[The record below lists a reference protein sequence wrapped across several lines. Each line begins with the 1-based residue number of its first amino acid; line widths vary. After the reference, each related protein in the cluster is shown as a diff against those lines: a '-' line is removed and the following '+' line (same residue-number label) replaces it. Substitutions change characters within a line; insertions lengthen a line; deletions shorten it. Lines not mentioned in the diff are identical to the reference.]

1 MSRPTFFALLLAAT
15 TASVGHVREL
25 IARDQWKAALAEA
38 RIVVAESPGPDAGAA
53 LGEALYRAGQID
65 DAGEVLAPIAAA
77 DDAPARALAQLGLVR
92 AAQGNDGEAIA
103 LMERA
108 VAKGPQD
115 PWVVYRASGAA
126 RTRARAIELL
136 ETYLQVASGD
146 DPDRLLGARGT
157 IRLDRALGERKVWIP
172 TASPERLEVP
182 LKPLVGGGGGYFVE
196 AAIANGKK
204 IRLLLDTGSTGL
216 FVVERAVKKGG
227 LTPLSE
233 ETVFAG
239 GGAGRAT
246 SSRGLLAKL
255 AIGGLE
261 FADALVT
268 TTKDEFDPQG
278 RIHGVLGLNVFVGYR
293 VTMDLVK
300 GRLLLAPCRDDPAG
314 APYWDVGGQML
325 VNASA
330 VTGPDGLFLFDT
342 GATRSMLARSFV
354 DRVQG
359 AQVERSA
366 TVRTYGGNV
375 GGASSVRG
383 VKLRF
388 LDLLGRGSAVYTSD
402 LTQRSRLG
410 GVEVSGFLGM
420 DLLDGTTIVV
430 DTRARRVAVSSAPP
444 KN

>member
-1 MSRPTFFALLLAAT
+1 MLTALLVAAT

-25 IARDQWKAALAEA
+25 IARDQWTEALAEA
-38 RIVVAESPGPDAGAA
+38 RAVVAEAPGPDAAAA
-53 LGEALYRAGQID
+53 LGEALYRAGRID

-77 DDAPARALAQLGLVR
+77 DDAPARAVAQLGLVR
-92 AAQGNDGEAIA
+92 AAQGRDIEAVS

-108 VAKGPQD
+108 VASAPRD

-126 RTRARAIELL
+126 RTRARTIELL
-136 ETYLQVASGD
+136 ERYLELAPGD
-146 DPDRLLGARGT
+146 DPDRLEGARGT
-157 IRLDRALGERKVWIP
+157 IRLDRALRERKVWIP
-172 TASPERLEVP
+172 VASPERLEVP
-182 LKPLVGGGGGYFVE
+182 LKPVVGAGGGFFVE
-196 AAIANGKK
+196 ASIANGKK

-227 LTPLSE
+227 LTPLSD

-239 GGAGRAT
+239 GGTGRTT

-255 AIGGLE
+255 ALGGLE

-268 TTKDEFDPQG
+268 TTRDEFDPQG
-278 RIHGVLGLNVFVGYR
+278 RIHGVLGLNVFSGYR
-293 VTMDLVK
+293 VTMNLVNGK
-300 GRLLLAPCRDDPAG
+300 LLLAPCGDEAFG
-314 APYWDVGGQML
+314 ARYWDVGGQML

-330 VTGPDGLFLFDT
+330 VAGPEGLFLFDT
-342 GATRSMLARSFV
+342 GATRSMVARSFV
-354 DRVQG
+354 DRVEG
-359 AQVERSA
+359 AQVDRSA
-366 TVRTYGGNV
+366 TVHTYGGNV

-388 LDLLGRGSAVYTSD
+388 LDVEGRGSAIYASD

-420 DLLDGTTIVV
+420 DLMDGMTIVV
-430 DTRARRVAVSSAPP
+430 DTRTRRVAVASPP
-444 KN
+444 SKH